1 MNEIEALAA
10 LSSTPQIGS
19 IKIRLLIERFGSA
32 LSAYNA
38 QPDEVAEL
46 PGFGPKVM
54 QNWRKSDAWEKE
66 LALAHKYK
74 VKLITYR
81 CPEYPKSLLELPD
94 HPVLLYVLGKLEPV
108 DQQGFA
114 VIGTR
119 NASIYGLEMAE
130 QFGRDLAG
138 QGYTVVSGLARGV
151 DTAAH
156 KGALERGKTIAVI
169 GSGLANIYPAEN
181 SALARKIVE
190 NGALISEF
198 AMTTPPDRQNFPQ
211 RNRIVSGMTRGT
223 ILIEAPE
230 RSGAML
236 TAERAISQGRKLFAL
251 PGRAD
256 NEGFRGNH
264 ALIKKKDALLVENV
278 QDVLREYQELFSAPR
293 DQPPRRMVLL
303 EKEEEELLSKLPTE
317 EISIES
323 VAQLAKLPI
332 GKLNVMLMSLILKRV
347 IKEFPG
353 KRYKKV
359 RH

>member
-10 LSSTPQIGS
+10 LSCTPQIGP

-32 LSAYNA
+32 RAAYDAN
-38 QPDEVAEL
+38 PDEVTEL

-54 QNWRKSDAWEKE
+54 QQWRKVQTWEKE
-66 LALAHKYK
+66 LALAHRYK
-74 VKLITYR
+74 VSLIAYTS
-81 CPEYPKSLLELPD
+81 PEYPKSLLELPD
-94 HPVLLYVLGKLEPV
+94 HPVLLYVLGKLEPS

-130 QFGRDLAG
+130 QFGREIAG

-181 SALARKIVE
+181 SILARKIVE

-256 NEGFRGNH
+256 GEGFRGNH
-264 ALIKKKDALLVENV
+264 ALIKKKEAQLVENV

-293 DQPPRRMVLL
+293 DLSPRRMVLL

-323 VAQLAKLPI
+323 VAQLTKLPI
-332 GKLNVMLMSLILKRV
+332 SKLNVMLMSLILKRV